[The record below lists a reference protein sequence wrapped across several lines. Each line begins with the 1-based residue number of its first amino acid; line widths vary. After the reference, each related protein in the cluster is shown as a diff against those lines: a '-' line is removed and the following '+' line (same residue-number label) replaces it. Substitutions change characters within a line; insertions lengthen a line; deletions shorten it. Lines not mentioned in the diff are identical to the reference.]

1 MPARLRFL
9 ATLVIGLAA
18 VPAAAHA
25 YGDLTA
31 TANAISATEIE
42 IVWQWYESDP
52 PDPTGH
58 PEWVGYDL
66 YRRNPAECSPWV
78 RLNAEI

>member
-9 ATLVIGLAA
+9 AALVIGLAV
-18 VPAAAHA
+18 VPAVARAH
-25 YGDLTA
+25 GDLTA

-42 IVWQWYESDP
+42 IVWQWYEFDP
-52 PDPTGH
+52 PDPAGH

-78 RLNAEI
+78 RR